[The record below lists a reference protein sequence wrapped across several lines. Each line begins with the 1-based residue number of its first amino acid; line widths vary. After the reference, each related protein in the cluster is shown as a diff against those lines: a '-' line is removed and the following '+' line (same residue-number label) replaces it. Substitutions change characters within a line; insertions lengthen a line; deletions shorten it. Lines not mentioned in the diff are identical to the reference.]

1 MKVNGRSSI
10 LVALVLVILC
20 GVSYAQRTTATFAG
34 ILTDPSG
41 AVLPGAEVQ
50 LINEGTR
57 FARFGSRANVFV
69 GMPASSKTFLRFP
82 RLWFRFREES
92 SCRSESV
99 LDSA

>member
-1 MKVNGRSSI
+1 MKVNGRGSI

-50 LINEGTR
+50 LINEGTN
-57 FARFGSRANVFV
+57 AVAMQLTSEIGE
-69 GMPASSKTFLRFP
+69 FLFDRKP
-82 RLWFRFREES
+82 
-92 SCRSESV
+92 
-99 LDSA
+99 